1 MKTIRITITS
11 PEIGQV
17 VLKEVEAR
25 PLALKDKLAA
35 LFQMLRLKGK
45 TEKKPRKD
53 ERNETF

>member
-11 PEIGQV
+11 PEIAQV

-35 LFQMLRLKGK
+35 LYQKLRLKCK
-45 TEKKPRKD
+45 AKHKP
-53 ERNETF
+53 

>member
-11 PEIGQV
+11 PEIAQV

-35 LFQMLRLKGK
+35 LFQTLSLQRQ
-45 TEKKPRKD
+45 TEKK
-53 ERNETF
+53 T